1 MTNPLLNKKTRNQK
15 HDILEELH
23 NHNILFET
31 RELFVHGEIGD
42 ENQDAGVE
50 FRMAAKFLKN
60 MRYLEQSGSEP
71 IIIHQHSIGGNWDSG
86 MIIYDAIKNSSCHII
101 FIMHGTACSMG
112 SIIPQSADTRI
123 ITPSCTFM
131 IHTGYTDIG
140 GHTYKQSQSWAEM
153 EKRQT
158 ETMLDIY
165 TSVAIHGPYFQGKIM
180 DEVKV
185 RKFLNA
191 KMDQKEDWWLFASD
205 AVKYGFADAI
215 LGEPGYETLDIIR
228 TNIENDK

>member
-23 NHNILFET
+23 QHNILVET
-31 RELFVHGEIGD
+31 RELFIHGEPD
-42 ENQDAGVE
+42 DASQDSGVE

-60 MRYLEQSGSEP
+60 IRYLEQCSDEP
-71 IIIHQHSIGGNWDSG
+71 IIIHQHSIGGNWDAG
-86 MIIYDAIKNSSCHII
+86 MIIYDAITSSHCHII

-112 SIIPQSADTRI
+112 SIVPHSADTRI
-123 ITPSCTFM
+123 IMPSCTFM
-131 IHTGYTDIG
+131 VHTGYTDIG

-158 ETMLDIY
+158 DIMLDIY
-165 TSVAIHGPYFQGKIM
+165 ASVAINSPFSIANKMDDKKI
-180 DEVKV
+180 K
-185 RKFLNA
+185 KFLMS

-215 LGEPGYETLDIIR
+215 LGEFGYETLEITR
-228 TNIENDK
+228 NKVENE

>member
-1 MTNPLLNKKTRNQK
+1 
-15 HDILEELH
+15 
-23 NHNILFET
+23 
-31 RELFVHGEIGD
+31 
-42 ENQDAGVE
+42 
-50 FRMAAKFLKN
+50 
-60 MRYLEQSGSEP
+60 
-71 IIIHQHSIGGNWDSG
+71 
-86 MIIYDAIKNSSCHII
+86 
-101 FIMHGTACSMG
+101 
-112 SIIPQSADTRI
+112 
-123 ITPSCTFM
+123 M